1 MAISNWFVPFYYLF
15 MSIVFFINSKTEEI
29 RNVIMEITK
38 LIQKKK
44 NLEEDLDHILSD
56 ADLEEY
62 KKLGL

>member
-1 MAISNWFVPFYYLF
+1 